1 MLKIWVGKLQVLDL
15 ELRNYGDVTEQLGDK
30 MPHPNRTNLVLS
42 GLIKRCLAQHH
53 SCNMF
58 EIPSAATWRIEVNQ
72 CLLKKQVIWKRE
84 GRTKECFV
92 FSFLIQ

>member
-1 MLKIWVGKLQVLDL
+1 
-15 ELRNYGDVTEQLGDK
+15 

-42 GLIKRCLAQHH
+42 GLIKRWLAQHH

-58 EIPSAATWRIEVNQ
+58 EIPSAATFFFFLFLFFFILAQQLGVEVNQ

-84 GRTKECFV
+84 GRTKEWFV